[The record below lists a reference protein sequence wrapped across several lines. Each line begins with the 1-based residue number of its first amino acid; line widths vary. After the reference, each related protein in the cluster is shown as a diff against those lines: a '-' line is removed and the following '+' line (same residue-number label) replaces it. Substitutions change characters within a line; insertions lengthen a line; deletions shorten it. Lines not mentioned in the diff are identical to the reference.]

1 MLFDISST
9 LKNWQKRRRI
19 SKFYRDQNALLEAH
33 KEDATTMTE
42 EECKEA
48 AEQEQ
53 KTAVW
58 DTRITTMTIVLNVAL
73 IIAKSVVA
81 YLSGSLAILAS
92 VVDSFMDITSGV
104 VVWYAC
110 YKIER
115 MNREHYPVGMKKLE
129 PLTVV
134 IVGMI
139 MLFANFIV
147 LERALVQTIKNDLEP
162 TVDLTTLI
170 VLCTGTGIKLVLFL
184 VCRVRKSAACLVLA
198 IDQRNDCITNIV
210 ALLGAWVGEN
220 WWKYADPLGAF
231 LVSGFIIITW
241 FLTIREHIPYL
252 IGRRADQEFI
262 NRITNISINHDH
274 HIKALD
280 TVHVYHF
287 GEKFLVEVHAVFE
300 EPVSLPLAHDVA
312 ESLQVKLEKLPYV
325 ERAFVHCDYKLDGDE
340 HV

>member
-1 MLFDISST
+1 MLHDITST
-9 LKNWQKRRRI
+9 LKNWQKQRRL
-19 SKFYRDQNALLEAH
+19 SKFYRTQNALLEAH
-33 KEDATTMTE
+33 KEDMQTMTDE
-42 EECKEA
+42 ESNDA
-48 AEQEQ
+48 LEQER

-58 DTRITTMTIVLNVAL
+58 DSRITTMTIALNVAL

-81 YLSGSLAILAS
+81 YFSGSLAILAS
-92 VVDSFMDITSGV
+92 VVDSFMDITSGI

-147 LERALVQTIKNDLEP
+147 LERAVVQTIENDLNP
-162 TVDLTTLI
+162 KVDLTTVI
-170 VLCTGTGIKLVLFL
+170 VLCTGTGIKFVLFL
-184 VCRVRKSAACLVLA
+184 ICRVRKSSACLVLA
-198 IDQRNDCITNIV
+198 IDQRNDCLTNIV
-210 ALLGAWVGEN
+210 ALLGAWVGQN
-220 WWKYADPLGAF
+220 YWKYADPLGAF
-231 LVSGFIIITW
+231 LVSGFIIVTW
-241 FLTIREHIPYL
+241 FMTIREHIPYL

-262 NRITNISINHDH
+262 NRITNISINHDQR
-274 HIKALD
+274 IKALD

-300 EPVSLPLAHDVA
+300 EPASLQMAHDVA

-325 ERAFVHCDYKLDGDE
+325 ERAFVHCDYKFDGDE

>member
-1 MLFDISST
+1 MLYDIGST
-9 LKNWQKRRRI
+9 VKNWQKKRRI
-19 SKFYRDQNALLEAH
+19 SKFYRTQNALLEAH
-33 KEDATTMTE
+33 EEDMKTMTE
-42 EECKEA
+42 EEENA
-48 AEQEQ
+48 IAEQEK
-53 KTAVW
+53 KTQVW
-58 DTRITTMTIVLNVAL
+58 DTRITTLTIVLNVAL
-73 IIAKSVVA
+73 IIAKSIVA

-115 MNREHYPVGMKKLE
+115 MNREHYPVGMRKLE

-147 LERALVQTIKNDLEP
+147 LERAVVQTIEDRLDP
-162 TVDLTTLI
+162 RVDLVTII
-170 VLCTGTGIKLVLFL
+170 VLCTGTSIKFVLFL
-184 VCRVRKSAACLVLA
+184 ICRVRKSAACLVLA
-198 IDQRNDCITNIV
+198 IDQRNDCLTNIV
-210 ALLGAWVGEN
+210 ALLGAWVGQN
-220 WWKYADPLGAF
+220 YWKYSDPLGAF

-262 NRITNISINHDH
+262 NRVTNISINHDH
-274 HIKALD
+274 RIKALD

-300 EPVSLPLAHDVA
+300 EPASLQMAHDVA

-325 ERAFVHCDYKLDGDE
+325 ERAFVHCDYKFDGDE